1 LLHLADLAGPLAGTA
16 YSASDTGYLLGS
28 ISRQEFLLTM
38 EYSKF
43 KSLLR
48 RVIAVPVVV
57 TVALAGLLL
66 WETFDLHKSLQWVDH
81 TDRVLDKSG
90 QLLKLLV
97 DMESGKRGYI
107 VTGDET
113 FLGPYFEGTKRFD
126 SEFQAL
132 YRLVDDSPSQQQ
144 RLQQVY
150 AGYRDS
156 EAYDSRVIAL
166 RRAGKADP
174 TLIENQQRKHKMD
187 SLREQIAEF
196 QGLEEALRVERVEA
210 AHHRWTLMVTS
221 CVLLGLGS
229 GVFLAF
235 FTRYHVEKLGTKL
248 LQSEERWTA
257 TLGSIGEAVIATDSE
272 ARVTF
277 LNPIAAALTGW
288 QPEEA
293 INQPIGNVLR
303 LINEASGMTAD
314 NEVLRVLKEKQ
325 VVAVANHVDLVTRE
339 GREIA
344 VEHSAAP
351 ILAAKGE
358 VIGVVLVFRDVAER
372 RQEQIETAE
381 QAALLELTQDSVF
394 VIDME
399 GTVLFWSRGAE
410 VMFGYSKEQ
419 AAGKIAH
426 DLLCTEF
433 PQPFTEIIAELM
445 RAGHWEGDLNKTAQD
460 GRQVIV
466 AGRWALQWGKRDQP
480 PRVLVINS
488 DITER
493 KRGEESL
500 VLQKEQLRALAERL
514 QWVREEDRKQVARDL
529 HDQIGQILTAI
540 KMDLTWMIRHLPESE
555 VEVLDRLRESTGSIN
570 DGVKAVRAICSGL
583 RPGVLDDLGLA
594 AAIEWQASEFA
605 SRNDI
610 RCQVS
615 VPPVDLHLDGD
626 RATATF
632 RIFQECLTNV
642 IRHAHAKTVRVDL
655 CQEEENILLVVEDDG
670 IGFRQSDSSNAL
682 GSLGLLGMKERA
694 QFCGGDV
701 QISSSPGNGT
711 KVTVRVPV
719 DIPRAER
726 SETCTS

>member
-1 LLHLADLAGPLAGTA
+1 
-16 YSASDTGYLLGS
+16 
-28 ISRQEFLLTM
+28 M

-48 RVIAVPVVV
+48 RVIVVPIVV

-66 WETFDLHKSLQWVDH
+66 WETFDLNKSMQWVDH
-81 TDRVLDKSG
+81 TDQILDQSG
-90 QLLKLLV
+90 HLLMLLV
-97 DMESGKRGYI
+97 DMESGTRGYI
-107 VTGDET
+107 ATGDQS
-113 FLGPYFEGTKRFD
+113 FLHSYLQGTKTSN
-126 SEFQAL
+126 SEFEAL
-132 YRLVDDSPSQQQ
+132 DRMVNDNLPQQMRLKDIH
-144 RLQQVY
+144 
-150 AGYRDS
+150 AGYAEWERY
-156 EAYDSRVIAL
+156 ANGIIAL

-174 TLIENQQRKHKMD
+174 TLYENQQGKRKMD
-187 SLREQIAEF
+187 SLREQISEF
-196 QGLEEALRVERVEA
+196 QSVEQGLRAKRVQATHLR
-210 AHHRWTLMVTS
+210 WNLMMTS
-221 CVLLGLGS
+221 CLGLGVGF

-235 FTRYHVEKLGTKL
+235 FTRYHIEKLGTKL

-272 ARVTF
+272 GRITF
-277 LNPIAAALTGW
+277 LNPIATALTGW
-288 QPEEA
+288 GTEEA
-293 INQPIGNVLR
+293 LNQPIGNVLR
-303 LINEASGMTAD
+303 LINEKSGMTAD
-314 NEVLRVLKEKQ
+314 NEVLRVLEEKQ
-325 VVAVANHVDLVTRE
+325 VLAVANHVDLVTRD

-351 ILAAKGE
+351 ILAGKGI
-358 VIGVVLVFRDVAER
+358 VIGVVLVFRDVSER

-394 VIDME
+394 VIDMA

-410 VMFGYSKEQ
+410 AMLGYSKSQ
-419 AAGKIAH
+419 AAGKISH
-426 DLLCTEF
+426 DLLRTEF
-433 PQPFTEIIAELM
+433 PQPLAEIQADLM
-445 RAGHWEGDLNKTAQD
+445 RLGHWEGDLITNAQD
-460 GRQVIV
+460 GRRLVM
-466 AGRWALQWGKRDQP
+466 GSRWALQWGKRDQA

-500 VLQKEQLRALAERL
+500 ILQKEQLRALAERL
-514 QWVREEDRKQVARDL
+514 QWVREADRKQVARDL

-540 KMDLTWMIRHLPESE
+540 KMDMTWMIRHLPESE
-555 VEVLDRLRESTGSIN
+555 VEVLSRLRESTQSIN
-570 DGVKAVRAICSGL
+570 DGVKAVRTICSGL

-594 AAIEWQASEFA
+594 AAIEWQASEFS
-605 SRNDI
+605 SRNSI
-610 RCQVS
+610 HCQVS

-642 IRHAHAKTVRVDL
+642 IRHAQAKTVRVDL
-655 CQEEENILLVVEDDG
+655 CQEDENIVLVVQDDG
-670 IGFRQSDSSNAL
+670 IGFHEPNLSNTL

-701 QISSSPGNGT
+701 HISSSPGNGT
-711 KVTVRVPV
+711 KVTVRVPE

-726 SETCTS
+726 SEICTS

>member
-1 LLHLADLAGPLAGTA
+1 
-16 YSASDTGYLLGS
+16 
-28 ISRQEFLLTM
+28 M

-48 RVIAVPVVV
+48 RVIVVPMVV
-57 TVALAGLLL
+57 TAALAGLLL
-66 WETFDLHKSLQWVDH
+66 WETFDLNKSMKWVDH
-81 TDRVLDKSG
+81 TDRVLDQSG
-90 QLLKLLV
+90 RLLKLLV
-97 DMESGKRGYI
+97 DMESAKRGYI
-107 VTGDET
+107 VTGDES
-113 FLGPYFEGTKRFD
+113 FLGPYLEGTKRFD

-132 YRLVDDSPSQQQ
+132 YQLVADSPAQEQ
-144 RLQQVY
+144 RLKDVY
-150 AGYRDS
+150 AGYQES
-156 EAYDSRVIAL
+156 EGYDSRVIAL
-166 RRAGKADP
+166 RRQGKADP
-174 TLIENQQRKHKMD
+174 TLIENQQRKRKMD
-187 SLREQIAEF
+187 SLREQIAAF
-196 QGLEEALRVERVEA
+196 QSVEEALRVERVQA
-210 AHHRWTLMVTS
+210 AHRRWTLMVTS
-221 CVLLGLGS
+221 CLVLGLGS
-229 GVFLAF
+229 GIFLAL
-235 FTRYHVEKLGTKL
+235 FTRYHVEKLGRKL

-257 TLGSIGEAVIATDSE
+257 TLGSIGEAVIATDSQG
-272 ARVTF
+272 RITF
-277 LNPIAAALTGW
+277 LNPIAATLTGW

-293 INQPIGNVLR
+293 LNQPIGNVLK
-303 LINEASGMTAD
+303 LINEKSGMSAD

-325 VVAVANHVDLVTRE
+325 ILAVANHVDLVTRD

-351 ILAAKGE
+351 ILAGKGK

-372 RQEQIETAE
+372 RREQFETAE
-381 QAALLELTQDSVF
+381 QAALLELTQDAVF

-410 VMFGYSKEQ
+410 AMLGYTKAQ
-419 AAGKIAH
+419 AAGKISH
-426 DLLCTEF
+426 DLLHSEF
-433 PQPFTEIIAELM
+433 PQPLDEIRAELM
-445 RAGHWEGDLNKTAQD
+445 RVGHWEGDLITTAQD
-460 GRQVIV
+460 GRRIV
-466 AGRWALQWGKRDQP
+466 MSSRWALQWGKRDQA

-488 DITER
+488 DATER

-514 QWVREEDRKQVARDL
+514 QWVREEDRKMVARDL

-540 KMDLTWMIRHLPESE
+540 KMDMTWMIRHLPESE
-555 VEVLDRLRESTGSIN
+555 GEVPARLKESILLID
-570 DGVKAVRAICSGL
+570 DGVKAVRTICSGL

-605 SRNDI
+605 SRNGVQ
-610 RCQVS
+610 CQVS

-642 IRHAHAKTVRVDL
+642 IRHAQARSVRVAL

-670 IGFRQSDSSNAL
+670 IGFCESDLSNTL

-711 KVTVRVPV
+711 TVTVRVPL

-726 SETCTS
+726 GELCTS

>member
-1 LLHLADLAGPLAGTA
+1 
-16 YSASDTGYLLGS
+16 
-28 ISRQEFLLTM
+28 M
-38 EYSKF
+38 EYLKF

-48 RVIAVPVVV
+48 RVIVVPVVV
-57 TVALAGLLL
+57 TAALAVLLL
-66 WETFDLHKSLQWVDH
+66 WETFDLNKSMQWVDH
-81 TDRVLDKSG
+81 TDQVLDQSG
-90 QLLKLLV
+90 HLLKLLV

-107 VTGDET
+107 ETGDET
-113 FLGPYFEGTKRFD
+113 FLHPYIEGTKRFD
-126 SEFQAL
+126 SEFQTL
-132 YRLVDDSPSQQQ
+132 YRMVDDSPSQQQ
-144 RLQQVY
+144 LLRQVY
-150 AGYRDS
+150 TGYRES
-156 EAYDSRVIAL
+156 EEYDSRVIAL
-166 RRAGKADP
+166 RRAGKTDP
-174 TLIENQQRKHKMD
+174 TLIENRERKYKLD
-187 SLREQIAEF
+187 SLRDQIAEF
-196 QGLEEALRVERVEA
+196 QSLEEALRIQRVET
-210 AHHRWTLMVTS
+210 AHSRWTLMVTS
-221 CVLLGLGS
+221 CLVLGLGS
-229 GVFLAF
+229 GIFLAF

-272 ARVTF
+272 SRVTF
-277 LNPIAAALTGW
+277 LNPVAAALTGW

-293 INQPIGNVLR
+293 LNQPIGNVLK
-303 LINEASGMTAD
+303 LVNETSGMTAD

-325 VVAVANHVDLVTRE
+325 VLAVANHVDLVTRD

-351 ILAAKGE
+351 ILAAKGK

-372 RQEQIETAE
+372 RQEQIATAE

-394 VIDME
+394 VIDMD

-410 VMFGYSKEQ
+410 AMLGYTKEQ

-426 DLLCTEF
+426 ELLCTEF
-433 PQPFTEIIAELM
+433 PQPFTEIIAELV
-445 RAGHWEGDLNKTAQD
+445 RVGHWEGDLIKTTQD
-460 GRQVIV
+460 GRRVVV
-466 AGRWALQWGKRDQP
+466 AGRWALQQGKRGQA
-480 PRVLVINS
+480 PRVLVVNS

-540 KMDLTWMIRHLPESE
+540 KMDMTWMTRHLPESE
-555 VEVLDRLRESTGSIN
+555 VEVLDRLRESIQSIN
-570 DGVKAVRAICSGL
+570 DGVKAVRRICSGL

-594 AAIEWQASEFA
+594 AAIEWQASEFS
-605 SRNDI
+605 SRNGI
-610 RCQVS
+610 KCKVS

-642 IRHAHAKTVRVDL
+642 IRHAQAKTVRVDL
-655 CQEEENILLVVEDDG
+655 CQEDENILLVVEDDG
-670 IGFRQSDSSNAL
+670 IGFHESGVSNAL

-701 QISSSPGNGT
+701 QIFSSPGNGT

-726 SETCTS
+726 SEICTS